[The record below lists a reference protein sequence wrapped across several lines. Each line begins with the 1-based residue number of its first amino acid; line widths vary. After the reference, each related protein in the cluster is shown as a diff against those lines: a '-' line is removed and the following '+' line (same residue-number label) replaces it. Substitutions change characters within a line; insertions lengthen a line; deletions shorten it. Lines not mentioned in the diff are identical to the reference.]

1 MAIPA
6 DAVNVEQAHK
16 WIDFNLDPQVAAT
29 NANYVAYGSPVA
41 AALPLIDKEL
51 LEDPN
56 TYPPDDVKAK
66 LFPDKVASAEVER
79 LRTRTWTKIK
89 TGQ

>member
-1 MAIPA
+1 
-6 DAVNVEQAHK
+6 
-16 WIDFNLDPQVAAT
+16 
-29 NANYVAYGSPVA
+29 VA

-51 LEDPN
+51 LDDPN
-56 TYPPDDVKAK
+56 TYPPEDVKAK
-66 LFPDKVASAEVER
+66 LFPDKVATAEIER